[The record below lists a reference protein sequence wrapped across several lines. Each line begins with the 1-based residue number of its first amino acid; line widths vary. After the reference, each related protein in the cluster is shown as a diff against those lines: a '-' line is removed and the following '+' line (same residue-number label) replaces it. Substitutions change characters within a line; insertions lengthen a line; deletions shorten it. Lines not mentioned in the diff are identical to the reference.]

1 MSGIEALE
9 EVKTFGMDGTR
20 TRDLIVIRN
29 DEDENGDS
37 SFTFGEV
44 PIHQPIPN
52 DLQQVVL
59 DELENQIGLY
69 QDGKREI
76 LEYSLANVNRETEPI
91 QYLSRDDFPMFDS
104 IEPLVEDNSFPDSSF
119 QTPRPSFQAI
129 RIKDRHGR
137 KLVALKKYTN
147 RQVIKPGRKFLM
159 FLSGE
164 EYTKLEQDEL
174 VALPNRIDAVYFDT
188 QIFVFNQKP
197 FEDIFDW
204 DEELQE
210 TVDSVCTRIESSD
223 VLVHNMDTFKDH
235 VLNDRTKMRKLYEVS
250 EDGITDDLDMDVAE
264 DMIDEFNLDLDIE
277 ENEEGEKGITVP
289 NGHKVW
295 DLIRLFNNDHLVSP
309 VDAAKFQVYGKD
321 RR

>member
-1 MSGIEALE
+1 
-9 EVKTFGMDGTR
+9 
-20 TRDLIVIRN
+20 
-29 DEDENGDS
+29 
-37 SFTFGEV
+37 
-44 PIHQPIPN
+44 
-52 DLQQVVL
+52 
-59 DELENQIGLY
+59 
-69 QDGKREI
+69 
-76 LEYSLANVNRETEPI
+76 
-91 QYLSRDDFPMFDS
+91 
-104 IEPLVEDNSFPDSSF
+104 
-119 QTPRPSFQAI
+119 
-129 RIKDRHGR
+129 
-137 KLVALKKYTN
+137 
-147 RQVIKPGRKFLM
+147 M